1 MNATRLL
8 ILDRDGVI
16 NADSDNY
23 IRSLDDWE
31 PIPGSITAIGRLS
44 RAGYTVA
51 IATNQSGLG
60 RGYFQLEHMQSIHD
74 RLRRLVEQEG
84 GRIAGIY
91 YCPHLPDGACNCRK
105 PATGMLQQLEGEL
118 QQSAKN
124 AFFVGDSLKDLQAAQ
139 AYSCRPVLVK
149 TGKGM
154 KTLRTILSDNPG
166 VNNPLDIPVYRDL
179 LAVCDAILAG
189 AI

>member
-1 MNATRLL
+1 MGLL

-31 PIPGSITAIGRLS
+31 PIPGSIAAIARLS
-44 RAGYTVA
+44 RAGYTIA

-60 RGYFQLEHMQSIHD
+60 RGYFELKHLQSIHD
-74 RLRRLVEQEG
+74 HLQQLVAQEG

-91 YCPHLPDGACNCRK
+91 YCPHLPDSNCNCRK
-105 PATGMLQQLEGEL
+105 PATGMLQQLELEL
-118 QQSAKN
+118 QQSAKD
-124 AFFVGDSLKDLQAAQ
+124 AFFIGDSLKDLQAAQ
-139 AYSCRPVLVK
+139 AYGCRPVLVK

-154 KTLRTILSDNPG
+154 KTLRTILSDKPG
-166 VNNPLDIPVYRDL
+166 VDNPLDIPIYSDL
-179 LAVCDAILAG
+179 STACDAILADP
-189 AI
+189 I

>member
-1 MNATRLL
+1 MTAKGLL

-23 IRSLDDWE
+23 IRSIDDWE
-31 PIPGSITAIGRLS
+31 PIPGSISAIAKLS
-44 RAGYTVA
+44 LAGYTVT

-60 RGYFQLEHMQSIHD
+60 RGYYGLEQMRAIHD
-74 RLRRLVEQEG
+74 RLNLLVANEG
-84 GRIAGIY
+84 GKIAGIY
-91 YCPHLPDGACNCRK
+91 YCPHLPGSGCSCRK
-105 PATGMLQQLEGEL
+105 PATGMLEQMEQEL
-118 QQSAKN
+118 KQSAKN

-139 AYSCRPVLVK
+139 AHGCRPILVT

-154 KTLRTILSDNPG
+154 DTLRTLHSDAPG
-166 VNNPLDIPVYRDL
+166 IQHPLGIPVFPDL
-179 LAVCDAILAG
+179 SMACEAVLTG